1 MTENPNKNRL
11 SKLNDDNPGFIT
23 GMSRTLQLVFHLLLD
38 GRVSFLL
45 KLLPIGA
52 LVYLFSPLDA
62 AIPAVDDALVIG
74 LGTYTFMEL
83 CPQDI
88 VEEHKKRIV
97 GREQAATEEDEIV
110 DVPYTSSDEE

>member
-11 SKLNDDNPGFIT
+11 SKLDQDNPGFIT
-23 GMSRTLQLVFHLLLD
+23 GMSHTLQLVFRLLMD
-38 GRVSFLL
+38 RRVSFLV

-74 LGTYTFMEL
+74 LGTYTFLEL
-83 CPQDI
+83 CPLEI
-88 VEEHKKRIV
+88 VEEHKARIT
-97 GREQAATEEDEIV
+97 GRQQPTATEGEVV
-110 DVPYTSSDEE
+110 DVDYTPSDED

>member
-1 MTENPNKNRL
+1 MSEDPKKNRL
-11 SKLNDDNPGFIT
+11 TKLNEDNPGFIT
-23 GMSRTLQLVFHLLLD
+23 GMSRTLQLVFRLILD

-52 LVYLFSPLDA
+52 LAYLFSPLDA

-74 LGTYTFMEL
+74 LGTYTFLEL

-88 VEEHKKRIV
+88 VEEHLAENYWRRDIC
-97 GREQAATEEDEIV
+97 Q
-110 DVPYTSSDEE
+110 

>member
-1 MTENPNKNRL
+1 MPEDSKKNRL
-11 SKLNDDNPGFIT
+11 TKLNEDNPGFIT
-23 GMSRTLQLVFHLLLD
+23 GMSRTLQLVFRLILD

-74 LGTYTFMEL
+74 LGTYTFLEL
-83 CPQDI
+83 CPQEI
-88 VEEHKKRIV
+88 VEEHLERIA
-97 GREQAATEEDEIV
+97 GRETSSNKDEEIIDVSYTPSEDE
-110 DVPYTSSDEE
+110 

>member
-1 MTENPNKNRL
+1 MTEDPNKNRL
-11 SKLNDDNPGFIT
+11 SKLNQDNPGFIT
-23 GMSRTLQLVFHLLLD
+23 GMSRTLQLVFHLIMD
-38 GRVSFLL
+38 GRVSFWL

-74 LGTYTFMEL
+74 LGTYTFLEL

-88 VEEHKKRIV
+88 VEEHKARIAKRD
-97 GREQAATEEDEIV
+97 QSAAEEDEVV
-110 DVPYTSSDEE
+110 DADFTPSEEE